1 MSIKKVLAV
10 RKLYVFVSKK
20 TSTTKDTSTQCTTEG
35 TIYTVSLASTCC

>member
-20 TSTTKDTSTQCTTEG
+20 PSATKDTSTLCTTEG
-35 TIYTVSLASTCC
+35 TILTVSRASTCC